1 CVGNGQLQ
9 AAVTY
14 YADTDADGF
23 GNLASTTSVCETSAP
38 AGFAANSTDCDDASN
53 AVFPGAIER
62 CADLAVDN
70 DCDGSV
76 AEDEAADRS
85 TYYGDA
91 DNDGAGDAAVTA
103 LACSA
108 PAGFVANSNDGC
120 PANGDLTAPATWYAD
135 ADGDGAGDPAVS
147 QTACAQPSGFVPTAG
162 DGCPADGAKTAPGA
176 CGCGVADTDG
186 DADGVADCNDNCPAI
201 ANADQ
206 RDCNSNGTGDVCELA
221 AGTAE
226 DCNANGF
233 LDGCDLASGA
243 STDLD
248 ASGRPDDCEF
258 VVGGSGYGSIQA
270 AIDDAPNGVVIK
282 VAPGV
287 HAPFTAVQ
295 RGMTI
300 QSIGGSA
307 VTFIDGA
314 GQSRPIEL
322 VGRVAERFV
331 VRGFTVRNG
340 RAAEGAGARIEN
352 SDPVFD
358 ACVFADNI
366 ATDRGGAVHAV
377 DSAADFAATSFL
389 RNAAANGGAISSVN
403 SATLRGTLTISSG
416 LFRDNI
422 ATADGGAI
430 SNAARLFLLECTLE
444 VNTAGGSGGGVRQ
457 LGTGEVTLFTSRFC
471 RNEPDNIGGPFTA
484 IGDNI
489 LSQDCNANG
498 VCDADEIAN
507 GEVLDCNANGYP
519 DSCDLSE
526 GTAADCNTNG
536 IPDSCDISAGTSTDV
551 DANGVPDE
559 CKPDCNGNDIP
570 DAFEIAT
577 GATPDCNTNGIP
589 DSCDIAANAGLDCN
603 ANGSLDSCELA
614 SGTARDC
621 NSNGVIDSCD
631 IAAGAADA
639 DADGRIDRC
648 EFDYGDFNL
657 NGVVNGQD
665 LAIMLSNWGL
675 ETPLG
680 DVNRDGVVNAADLAG
695 LLSWW
700 GIPLP

>member
-1 CVGNGQLQ
+1 M
-9 AAVTY
+9 TY

-38 AGFAANSTDCDDASN
+38 AGFVVNSTDCDDASN
-53 AVFPGAIER
+53 AAFPGAIER

-70 DCDGSV
+70 DCDGST

-85 TYYGDA
+85 TFYGDA
-91 DNDGAGDAAVTA
+91 DNDGAGDPAVTA

-135 ADGDGAGDPAVS
+135 ADNDGAGDPAVS
-147 QTACAQPSGFVPTAG
+147 QTACAQPAGYVATAG
-162 DGCPADGAKTAPGA
+162 DGCPADSAKTAPGV
-176 CGCGVADTDG
+176 CGCGVADSDG
-186 DADGVADCNDNCPAI
+186 DADGIADCNDNCPAI

-221 AGTAE
+221 AGTAQ

-233 LDGCDLASGA
+233 LDTCDLASGS

-258 VVGGSGYGSIQA
+258 VVGGSGYATIQA
-270 AIDDAPNGVVIK
+270 AIDDAPNGTVIK

-287 HAPFTAVQ
+287 HAPFSAVQ
-295 RGMTI
+295 RGVTV
-300 QSIGGSA
+300 QSIAGQNT
-307 VTFIDGA
+307 TFIDGA
-314 GQSRPIEL
+314 NTSRAINL

-331 VRGFTVRNG
+331 IRGFTIRNG
-340 RAAEGAGARIEN
+340 RADEGAGVRLDNA
-352 SDPVFD
+352 DPLFEG
-358 ACVFADNI
+358 CVFVNNI
-366 ATDRGGAVHAV
+366 ATVRGGAIHAV
-377 DSAADFAATSFL
+377 DSAADFAVTTFL
-389 RNAAANGGAISSVN
+389 RNSAPTGGAVSNVN
-403 SATLRGTLTISSG
+403 SATLRGTLSFSSA
-416 LFRDNI
+416 LFRQN
-422 ATADGGAI
+422 TSTGDGGAI
-430 SNAARLFLLECTLE
+430 VNAAKLFLLDCTLE
-444 VNTAGGSGGGVRQ
+444 VNTAAGVGGAMRQ
-457 LGTGEVTLFTSRFC
+457 LETGEVTIFTSRFC
-471 RNEPDNIGGPFTA
+471 RNTPDNITGPYTA
-484 IGDNI
+484 VGENI

-498 VCDADEIAN
+498 LCDADEIAN
-507 GEVLDCNANGYP
+507 NQVADCDGNGFP
-519 DSCDLSE
+519 DSCDLAG

-570 DAFEIAT
+570 DAYEIAT
-577 GATPDCNTNGIP
+577 GATPDCNTNGVP

-614 SGTARDC
+614 DGTARDC
-621 NSNGVIDSCD
+621 NANGVVDSCD
-631 IAAGAADA
+631 IAGGAADA

-648 EFDYGDFNL
+648 EFNYGDFNL
-657 NGVVNGQD
+657 DGTVSAPD
-665 LAIMLSNWGL
+665 ITILLSNWGGSGI
-675 ETPLG
+675 G
-680 DVNRDGVVNAADLAG
+680 DANNDGTVDAQDITT

-700 GIPLP
+700 GLPLP